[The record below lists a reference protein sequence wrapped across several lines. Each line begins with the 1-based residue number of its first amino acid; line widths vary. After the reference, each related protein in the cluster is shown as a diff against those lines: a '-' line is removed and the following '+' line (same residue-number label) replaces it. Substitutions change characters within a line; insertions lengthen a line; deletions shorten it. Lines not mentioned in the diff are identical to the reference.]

1 MCARTKP
8 CTQSV
13 TRKQSWNHNTDLG
26 TRLQQLSLE
35 QGQNSQQGSNS
46 GPNYKVNISGSMF
59 LGLPFCGDN
68 LGKIFLKKEKTML
81 LLKEKRKY
89 YLCPVVPGLVGRA
102 ILLKTQFGFARA
114 ILGVTT
120 MAKHPLLKPDS
131 GITGTYEPWPR
142 YKTMEI
148 VWPRSRN
155 CLESIL

>member
-13 TRKQSWNHNTDLG
+13 TRKQSWNHNTDAG

-35 QGQNSQQGSNS
+35 QGQNSQWGSNS
-46 GPNYKVNISGSMF
+46 GPNYKVNIRASMF

-68 LGKIFLKKEKTML
+68 LGKIFLKKENTML
-81 LLKEKRKY
+81 LLKEKLKY
-89 YLCPVVPGLVGRA
+89 CLCPIVPGWVGRA
-102 ILLKTQFGFARA
+102 ILLKTQFGFAWA

-131 GITGTYEPWPR
+131 GITGTCEPWPR
-142 YKTMEI
+142 CKTMEI
-148 VWPRSRN
+148 VWPRPMN
-155 CLESIL
+155 CLESVL